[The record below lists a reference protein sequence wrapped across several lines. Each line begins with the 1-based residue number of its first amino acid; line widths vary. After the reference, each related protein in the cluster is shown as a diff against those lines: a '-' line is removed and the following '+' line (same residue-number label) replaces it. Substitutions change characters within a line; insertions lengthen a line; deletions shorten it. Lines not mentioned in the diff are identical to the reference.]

1 MTFKNLK
8 TSIGFLS
15 IIGLLVFTSC
25 ENNNDT
31 LTEELTTE
39 EVLNVA
45 LADDLSSD
53 VNDVLSDDEAEGG
66 FSSKSEVV
74 SKSSA
79 SRKHHPDC
87 AERTV
92 EDTADGKI
100 VTIDFGTGCEGKRG
114 KIFAGKIIIE
124 YKETATEKSKTVSF
138 ENFSIDENT
147 VEGGKSVVKI
157 DANGNGNPEATHSV
171 DITVTLTT
179 GEVLTKKGTKIREKI
194 EGSDTDDRGDDV
206 YSISGSWESVN
217 KEGIVKN
224 ATITTNLR
232 REWACKYIVS
242 GVIEI
247 TKDGATST
255 LDFGDGSCDNVA
267 TLTDANGESK
277 EITLKKRRRKK

>member
-1 MTFKNLK
+1 MTFKNFK

-15 IIGLLVFTSC
+15 ILGFLVFTSC
-25 ENNNDT
+25 ETNNENI
-31 LTEELTTE
+31 TEELTTE
-39 EVLNVA
+39 EVLNIA

-66 FSSKSEVV
+66 FSGRSA
-74 SKSSA
+74 A

-124 YKETATEKSKTVSF
+124 YKESATEKSKTVSF

-147 VEGGKSVVKI
+147 VQGLKSVVKI
-157 DANGNGNPEATHSV
+157 DANGNGNPEATYTV
-171 DITVTLTT
+171 DITITLTT

-194 EGSDTDDRGDDV
+194 EGADTDDRGDDV
-206 YSISGSWESVN
+206 NLTSGSWESVN
-217 KEGIVKN
+217 KEGVVKN

-232 REWACKYIVS
+232 REYACKYIVS

-247 TKDGATST
+247 TKDGVTST

-267 TLTDANGESK
+267 TLTDANGNSE
-277 EITLKKRRRKK
+277 EITLKKRKRKK

>member
-15 IIGLLVFTSC
+15 IVGLLVFTSC
-25 ENNNDT
+25 ETNNDT
-31 LTEELTTE
+31 ISEELTTE

-53 VNDVLSDDEAEGG
+53 VNDVLSDDESESG
-66 FSSKSEVV
+66 FSSRTDVA
-74 SKSSA
+74 SKSVA

-87 AERTV
+87 AEKTV
-92 EDTADGKI
+92 EETTDGKI

-114 KIFAGKIIIE
+114 KVFAGKIIIE
-124 YKETATEKSKTVSF
+124 YKETTTEKSKTVSF
-138 ENFSIDENT
+138 ENFTIDENT
-147 VEGGKSVVKI
+147 VEGGKSIVKI
-157 DANGNGNPEATHSV
+157 EANGNGNPEATHSV
-171 DITVTLTT
+171 DMTITLTT

-194 EGSDTDDRGDDV
+194 EGAGTDDRGDDV

-217 KEGIVKN
+217 KDGVVKN

-232 REWACKYIVS
+232 REYACKYIVS
-242 GVIEI
+242 GVVEI
-247 TKDGATST
+247 TKDGETST

-267 TLTDANGESK
+267 TLTDASGNSE
-277 EITLKKRRRKK
+277 EITLKKRKRKK

>member
-1 MTFKNLK
+1 MTLKTLK

-15 IIGLLVFTSC
+15 ILGFLVFTSC
-25 ENNNDT
+25 ETNNENI
-31 LTEELTTE
+31 TEELTTE
-39 EVLNVA
+39 ELLNIA

-66 FSSKSEVV
+66 FSGR
-74 SKSSA
+74 SA
-79 SRKHHPDC
+79 VSRKHHPDC

-124 YKETATEKSKTVSF
+124 YKESATEKSKTVSF

-147 VEGGKSVVKI
+147 VQGVKSVVKI
-157 DANGNGNPEATHSV
+157 DANGNGNPEATHTV
-171 DITVTLTT
+171 DMTITLTT

-194 EGSDTDDRGDDV
+194 EGADTDDRGDDV
-206 YSISGSWESVN
+206 NLTSGSWESVN
-217 KEGIVKN
+217 KDGVVKN

-242 GVIEI
+242 GVVEI
-247 TKDGATST
+247 TKDGVTST
-255 LDFGDGSCDNVA
+255 LDFGDGSCDNKA
-267 TLTDANGESK
+267 TLTDANGNVE
-277 EITLKKRRRKK
+277 EITLKKRKRKKKK

>member
-53 VNDVLSDDEAEGG
+53 VNDVLADDDAENGLSG
-66 FSSKSEVV
+66 RSVV
-74 SKSSA
+74 

-87 AERTV
+87 AEKTV
-92 EDTADGKI
+92 EETTDGKI

-124 YKETATEKSKTVSF
+124 YKETTTEKSKTVSF

-147 VEGGKSVVKI
+147 IEGGKSIVKI
-157 DANGNGNPEATHSV
+157 EANGNGNPEATHSV
-171 DITVTLTT
+171 DMTVTLTT
-179 GEVLTKKGTKIREKI
+179 GEILTKKGTKIREKI
-194 EGSDTDDRGDDV
+194 EGASTDDRGDDV

-217 KEGIVKN
+217 KEGVVKN

-232 REWACKYIVS
+232 REYACKYIVS

-247 TKDGATST
+247 TKDGVTST

-267 TLTDANGESK
+267 TLTDANGNSE
-277 EITLKKRRRKK
+277 EITLKKRKRKK